1 MSRPTM
7 EAISSF
13 SVSWAVGDSRTL
25 LPSRSTT
32 TRVASSKI
40 SSSLWLTNIRVT
52 PWDWSRR
59 TRSNSFFTSGRD
71 RVAVGS
77 SRMSSLA
84 FTATAFTISTICC
97 SATDRSMTLS

>member
-1 MSRPTM
+1 M
-7 EAISSF
+7 
-13 SVSWAVGDSRTL
+13 

-59 TRSNSFFTSGRD
+59 TRSNSFFTSCRE

-77 SRMSSLA
+77 SRMSSRA
-84 FTATAFTISTICC
+84 FTATAFTISTTCC
-97 SATDRSMTLS
+97 SATDRSMTLALGSRRTSSWSRASSSSVRAHMPA